1 MTIADAGFMPGI
13 ELSQVLYE
21 EAVRP
26 LLGETAGGRLRSGNR
41 AEPAIPSVASGAPW
55 AVGFHLV
62 APVRAGGQFR

>member
-26 LLGETAGGRLRSGNR
+26 FLGEVFAAGGRLRSGNT
-41 AEPAIPSVASGAPW
+41 AEPTGSRRGFKSTFVSAPLLEQ
-55 AVGFHLV
+55 GLH
-62 APVRAGGQFR
+62 RR